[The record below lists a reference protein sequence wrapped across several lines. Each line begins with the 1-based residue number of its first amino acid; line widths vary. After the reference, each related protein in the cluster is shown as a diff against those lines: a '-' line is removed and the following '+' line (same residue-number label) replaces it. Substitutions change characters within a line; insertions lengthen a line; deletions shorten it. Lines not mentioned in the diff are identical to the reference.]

1 MKPLH
6 SALAAAFAVLLG
18 LWVQA
23 FVPPMQS
30 PDEAVHLARAYLLSQ
45 GQWALE
51 SPLDAPAVM
60 VDALG
65 RYVSPT
71 PGYRPMSGGEIDPGW
86 LAFLLHH
93 LLTPQTP
100 APDWHW
106 GEGPAVYAEMPGV
119 GYYLPLAY
127 APHAAALALT
137 QALGLSVAS
146 SFDLLRLLLLGTN
159 VAVLWLA
166 WSLWPP
172 SPGVAALLL
181 LPMTV
186 YQFVNPTL
194 DGFTTAC
201 LVLALSLAARFWPP
215 GKEPPRGWQVMALLL
230 AVAAV
235 AGSRLHMLPLLVL
248 PLALAWR
255 MRSVTL
261 ALAALVLGAMVLGWI
276 GWSLADTVDRRV
288 PRPLSSTAYLA
299 HFVTRPAEV
308 ASLIAA
314 TVGDLRTLSF
324 YAASFVGTFG
334 ILLLPMPM
342 TAYVLC
348 SLACLTAL
356 AASVGGADGTPGTG
370 TWRALLMLLAA
381 LSMLLILIAML
392 VSSTRM
398 PATRIEGV
406 QGRYFLMPALLVV
419 YAFVGLRPVVAARA
433 GWAAVAMLALASATW
448 IPLVLQAGSR

>member
-1 MKPLH
+1 MRPLH
-6 SALAAAFAVLLG
+6 VALAAALAVLLG

-45 GQWALE
+45 GRWALI
-51 SPLDAPAVM
+51 SPLEAPAVM

-65 RYVSPT
+65 RYVSPV

-106 GEGPAVYAEMPGV
+106 GEGAAVYAEMPGV

-127 APHAAALALT
+127 APHAAALALA

-159 VAVLWLA
+159 VALLWLA

-201 LVLALSLAARFWPP
+201 LVLALSLAARVWLQP
-215 GKEPPRGWQVMALLL
+215 KQPPRGWQMAALLL
-230 AVAAV
+230 AVATV
-235 AGSRLHMLPLLVL
+235 AGSRLHMLPLLLL
-248 PLALAWR
+248 PIALAWR
-255 MRSVTL
+255 MRSVSL
-261 ALAALVLGAMVLGWI
+261 ALATLVLGAMVLGWI

-288 PRPLSSTAYLA
+288 PRPLSSTEYLTQFLA
-299 HFVTRPAEV
+299 RPAEV
-308 ASLIAA
+308 ATLIAA
-314 TVGDLRTLSF
+314 TVSDLRTLAF
-324 YAASFVGTFG
+324 YAASFVGTIG
-334 ILLLPMPM
+334 ILALPLPM
-342 TAYVLC
+342 TAYLLC

-356 AASVGGADGTPGTG
+356 AASVLGAGGAPGAS
-370 TWRALLMLLAA
+370 TWRALLLLLAA
-381 LSMLLILIAML
+381 LAVLLIFVAML

-419 YAFVGLRPVVAARA
+419 FAFAGLRPTAAPCA

-448 IPLVLQAGSR
+448 IPLVLQAGPR